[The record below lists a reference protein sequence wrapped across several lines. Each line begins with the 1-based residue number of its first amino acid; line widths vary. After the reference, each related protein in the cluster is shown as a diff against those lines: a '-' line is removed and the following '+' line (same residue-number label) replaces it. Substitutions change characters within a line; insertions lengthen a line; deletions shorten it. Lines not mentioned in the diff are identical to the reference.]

1 MSSSRLLPGANSIE
15 AALEASCATLV
26 ALERLRASAG
36 PDPHRTA
43 SLTRYIQLTRR
54 AISELRR
61 GHDDTAN
68 PLAYGFVLGEVP
80 DPPCEVGAD
89 QPEVLLR

>member
-1 MSSSRLLPGANSIE
+1 MSRSRLLPGADSIE

-36 PDPHRTA
+36 ADPHRTA
-43 SLTRYIQLTRR
+43 RLTRYIDLTRG

-61 GHDDTAN
+61 RYDESAN
-68 PLAYGFVLGEVP
+68 PLAYGFVLGEAP
-80 DPPCEVGAD
+80 DPAGGPGTD
-89 QPEVLLR
+89 QPEVLVC